1 MKKIDSVIQQI
12 TDARKALQKKD
23 ETTKPKQMKVSAKRL
38 PPKAKTMEALMPPA
52 AVAL

>member
-1 MKKIDSVIQQI
+1 MKKIDEVIQKI
-12 TDARKALQKKD
+12 TDARKNLQKKD

-38 PPKAKTMEALMPPA
+38 TPKSKTMEAHMPPA